1 MNDIPQDQR
10 AEHVSI
16 GHRGDEFAWG
26 GGLKEKSRTRV
37 PSGTVLPNS
46 LSEEPWEARG
56 WHENKGR
63 KIEFV

>member
-16 GHRGDEFAWG
+16 GHRGDEFARG

-46 LSEEPWEARG
+46 LSEEPWEARDG
-56 WHENKGR
+56 MKTKVEK
-63 KIEFV
+63 